1 MATVESIIDSILL
14 RCESNDDKPAIDDP
28 IFSELENLISL
39 KGDYK
44 DKLNQL
50 LLNDH
55 ICKLLWDDSYPWSS
69 LNQRSD
75 NWEELHPI
83 SEIFWSFPPTECE
96 IISKKDSKSVGARLF
111 SIWFS
116 TYENR
121 GDTSQYRKQYD
132 SLASLLLDESSS
144 VRVLAAGYLLNTVSH
159 AAVIN
164 EIKNFFFSE
173 FETWDHYVAEWL
185 YGWVIFLITTANET
199 SSENDEDSIEQIA
212 YALEEDDRIDIG
224 WSWAEIA
231 ISLRQDS
238 EFLDQIKLIREKFI
252 QGHRFVCS
260 CGANV
265 FGYHGIWVPNYQCQ
279 ECKALKCSICK
290 DESRICNSCSS

>member
-14 RCESNDDKPAIDDP
+14 RCTSSDDKPAIDDP
-28 IFSELENLISL
+28 IFTELENLISV

-55 ICKLLWDDSYPWSS
+55 ICELLWDDSHPMSS

-75 NWEELHPI
+75 NWEYLHPI
-83 SEIFWSFPPTECE
+83 SEIFWRFPPTECE

-111 SIWFS
+111 SLWFS
-116 TYENR
+116 TYENI
-121 GDTSQYRKQYD
+121 GDTNQYREQYD
-132 SLASLLLDESSS
+132 SLAGLLLDEFFS
-144 VRVLAAGYLLNTVSH
+144 VRSH
-159 AAVIN
+159 AAENLLHTVSNEAVIN
-164 EIKNFFFSE
+164 VIKNFFFSE
-173 FETWDHYVAEWL
+173 FKNWDHYVAEWL
-185 YGWVIFLITTANET
+185 YGWVIFLITTADET
-199 SSENDEDSIEQIA
+199 NLENHEDSIEQIA
-212 YALEEDDRIDIG
+212 HALEEDDRIDVG

-238 EFLDQIKLIREKFI
+238 EFLNQIDSVREKFI
-252 QGHRFVCS
+252 QRHRFVCS

-279 ECKALKCSICK
+279 KCKALKCSICK
-290 DESRICNSCSS
+290 DESTICKSCIV

>member
-14 RCESNDDKPAIDDP
+14 RCTSSDDKPAINDP

-44 DKLNQL
+44 GKLNQL

-55 ICKLLWDDSYPWSS
+55 ICELLWDDSYPMSS

-75 NWEELHPI
+75 NWEDLHPI
-83 SEIFWSFPPTECE
+83 SEIFWSFRPTESE
-96 IISKKDSKSVGARLF
+96 IISKKDSKSIGARLF

-116 TYENR
+116 TYENK
-121 GDTSQYRKQYD
+121 GDTNQYREQYD
-132 SLASLLLDESSS
+132 SLADLLLDEFST
-144 VRVLAAGYLLNTVSH
+144 VRTHAVENLHHTVSNE
-159 AAVIN
+159 AIIN

-173 FETWDHYVAEWL
+173 FESWDHYVAEWL
-185 YGWVIFLITTANET
+185 YEWVIFLITTANET
-199 SSENDEDSIEQIA
+199 SSQNDEDSIEQIA
-212 YALEEDDRIDIG
+212 YALEGDDRIDIG
-224 WSWAEIA
+224 GGWAEIA

-238 EFLDQIKLIREKFI
+238 EFLDKIKLTREKFI

-260 CGANV
+260 CDANV

-279 ECKALKCSICK
+279 ECKALKCSTCK